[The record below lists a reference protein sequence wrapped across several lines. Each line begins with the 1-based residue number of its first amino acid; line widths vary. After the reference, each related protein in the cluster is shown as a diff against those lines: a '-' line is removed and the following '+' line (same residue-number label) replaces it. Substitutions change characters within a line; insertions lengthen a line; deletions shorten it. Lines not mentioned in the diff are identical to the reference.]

1 MPTGPD
7 AQQERRFQIAFDAS
21 PTAMLMVDR
30 RGTIVLANAEAERLF
45 GYTRSELVGGAL
57 LRLVPERFRSG
68 HPGFRQAFFAEPS
81 SRAMGAGRDLFAVR
95 KDGTEVPVEIG
106 LNPIE
111 TDEGSF
117 VRSSIVDISER
128 KQAAARFRIAVE
140 ASPSGV
146 VMVDAQGAIVLANA
160 ETARMFG
167 YAESELIGLSVD
179 ELVPSRHAVGHRELR
194 VGYMADPTVRSM
206 GAGRD
211 LHGRR
216 KDGTEF
222 PVEVGLNP
230 IETSDG
236 RLVLSTIVDI
246 TQRKRTER
254 ELEQKRAALARSN
267 ADLSEFASAVSH
279 DLRTPLDGVRTLA
292 QFILEDNAG
301 KLPSRSDRHLQQMT
315 QRIERLSRLLES
327 LLEYARANT
336 GAGARTP
343 VDLAAMIDEIRQLL
357 DPPAGFRIVVEGEL
371 PAIETD
377 RTPLMQVVQNLV
389 NNAIKHH
396 DRQEG
401 IVTITGRDLGASI
414 ELSVRDDGPGI
425 EPQYRE
431 QIFGLFQQLQ
441 PRDRVEGSGM
451 GLALVKKIVARRGG
465 TIRITDNA
473 DRGVTFV
480 FTWAR

>member
-1 MPTGPD
+1 MTS
-7 AQQERRFQIAFDAS
+7 AQRERRFEVAFDAS

-30 RGTIVLANAEAERLF
+30 DGTIVLANAEAERLF
-45 GYTRSELVGGAL
+45 GYPREELVGGAL
-57 LRLVPERFRSG
+57 QRLVPERFRSR
-68 HPGFRQAFFAEPS
+68 HPEFRKSFFGDPT
-81 SRAMGAGRDLFAVR
+81 SRAMGAGRDLFAER
-95 KDGTEVPVEIG
+95 RDGTEVPVEIG

-117 VRSSIVDISER
+117 VLSSIVDITER
-128 KQAAARFRIAVE
+128 KQAEARFRIAVE

-146 VMVDAQGAIVLANA
+146 VMADAQGVIVLANA

-167 YAESELIGLSVD
+167 YSESELIGLSID
-179 ELVPSRHAVGHRELR
+179 ELVPRRHSAGHRELR
-194 VGYMADPTVRSM
+194 VGYMARPTVRSM

-230 IETSDG
+230 IETPDG

-246 TQRKRTER
+246 TRRKEAER
-254 ELEQKRAALARSN
+254 ELEMQRRALARSN

-292 QFILEDNAG
+292 QFIVEDNAG
-301 KLPSRSDRHLQQMT
+301 KLPPKSERHLEQMT

-327 LLEYARANT
+327 LLEYARAST
-336 GAGARTP
+336 TADATTE
-343 VDLAAMIDEIRQLL
+343 VDLGAMVDEVRHLL
-357 DPPAGFRIVVEGEL
+357 DPPAGFEIVVDGEL
-371 PAIETD
+371 PTLETD
-377 RTPLMQVVQNLV
+377 RAPLMQVLQNLV

-396 DRQEG
+396 DRPSG
-401 IVTITGRDLGASI
+401 VVIIAASDLGSSI

-425 EPQYRE
+425 ELQYRQ
-431 QIFGLFQQLQ
+431 QIFGLFEQLR

-451 GLALVKKIVARRGG
+451 GLALVKKIVERRGG
-465 TIRITDNA
+465 TIRISDNA
-473 DRGVTFV
+473 DRGVTFTFV
-480 FTWAR
+480 WPK

>member
-1 MPTGPD
+1 MPTTPD
-7 AQQERRFQIAFDAS
+7 TLQERRFQIAFDAS
-21 PTAMLMVDR
+21 PTAMLMVGRDGR
-30 RGTIVLANAEAERLF
+30 IVLANAEAERLF
-45 GYTRSELVGGAL
+45 GYRRSELVGGEL
-57 LRLVPERFRSG
+57 QRLVPDRFRSR
-68 HPGFRQAFFAEPS
+68 HPDFRESFFGQPS
-81 SRAMGAGRDLFAVR
+81 SRAMGAGRNLFALR

-117 VRSSIVDISER
+117 VLSSIVDISER
-128 KQAAARFRIAVE
+128 KAAQARFRIAVE

-146 VMVDAQGAIVLANA
+146 VMVDAQGRIVLANA

-167 YAESELIGLSVD
+167 YAESELVGRSID
-179 ELVPSRHAVGHRELR
+179 ELVPSRHAAGHRQLR
-194 VGYMADPTVRSM
+194 VGYMAEPTVRSM

-230 IETSDG
+230 IDTSDG

-246 TQRKRTER
+246 TQRKQAER
-254 ELEQKRAALARSN
+254 QLEEQREALARSN

-279 DLRTPLDGVRTLA
+279 DLRTPLDGVRNLA
-292 QFILEDNAG
+292 RFILEDNVG
-301 KLPSRSDRHLQQMT
+301 KLPPKSQRHLEQMT
-315 QRIERLSRLLES
+315 QRVDRLARLLES
-327 LLEYARANT
+327 LLEYARAST
-336 GAGARTP
+336 AAGVSTL
-343 VDLAAMIDEIRQLL
+343 VDLRAMVDEIRQLL
-357 DPPAGFRIVVEGEL
+357 DPPAGFQIVVDGDL
-371 PAIETD
+371 PTIETD
-377 RTPLMQVVQNLV
+377 RTPLMQVLQNLV

-396 DRQEG
+396 DRASG
-401 IVTITGRDLGASI
+401 VVTISGRDLGASI
-414 ELSVRDDGPGI
+414 ELSIRDDGPGI

-431 QIFGLFQQLQ
+431 QIFGLFEQLK

-465 TIRITDNA
+465 TIQILDNA
-473 DRGVTFV
+473 DRGVAFV
-480 FTWAR
+480 FTWPR